1 MGTPTEAKGMNIS
14 TLGSVSRLFLVA
26 LAATAQV
33 LPLAAADATPETWP
47 QWRGPH
53 RDSTIAGTWPD
64 DLKGLERTWRVEL
77 GKGYPGP
84 IVSRVSVFVAGTEGG
99 DTEIVRALDRGTGR
113 ELWRAS
119 WPGEGK
125 VPFFAARNGDW
136 IRSTPAFDGETLF
149 VGGINEL
156 LVALDGETG
165 EVRWRVDLP
174 ARFGTEKPDFGFAT
188 SPLVAG
194 DFLFVQAANSLV
206 KLDKKSGETVWRA
219 LAGDGDMMSS
229 GAFSS
234 PMLATLHGRR
244 QLVVQTRT
252 HLHGIDP
259 ADGTVLWR
267 HEVPSFRG
275 MNILTP
281 TVFGDGVFTST
292 HRNRSYFYR
301 IEARDSGF
309 EAREAWNHKVQ
320 AYMSSPVIVGKDVF
334 VHLGNGRLAAIDLE
348 TGAERWIT
356 TERLGDYWSMVTNG
370 DKILALAE
378 DGTLYLVSVSPER
391 FELLDRRSISEQE
404 TWGHVAVAGDEVFVR
419 ELEAIAAYRWTASEA
434 ASE

>member
-1 MGTPTEAKGMNIS
+1 MCIPVVGPVPRTF
-14 TLGSVSRLFLVA
+14 LLVA
-26 LAATAQV
+26 TLKALV
-33 LPLAAADATPETWP
+33 LPLAAEDAARETWP

-53 RDSTIAGTWPD
+53 RDSTVVGTWPD

-84 IVSRVSVFVAGTEGG
+84 IVSRDRVFVAETENG
-99 DTEIVRALDRGTGR
+99 DTEIVRALDRQTGR

-119 WPGEGK
+119 WPGKGK

-156 LVALDGETG
+156 LVALDGVTG
-165 EVRWRVDLP
+165 EVRWQVDLP
-174 ARFGTEKPDFGFAT
+174 SRFGTKKPDFGFAT
-188 SPLVAG
+188 SPLVEG
-194 DFLFVQAANSLV
+194 DFIFVQAADSLV

-219 LAGDGDMMSS
+219 LAGDGAGMSRGMSS

-234 PMLATLHGRR
+234 SVLATLHDRR
-244 QLVVQTRT
+244 QLVVQNRT
-252 HLHGIDP
+252 HLHGINP

-281 TVFGDGVFTST
+281 SVYGDGVFTST
-292 HRNRSYFYR
+292 YRNRSYFYR
-301 IEARDSGF
+301 IEAKESGF
-309 EAREAWNHKVQ
+309 EASETWNHKAH
-320 AYMSSPVIVGKDVF
+320 AYMSSPVIVGQDAF

-348 TGAERWIT
+348 SGGERWIT

-370 DKILALAE
+370 EKILALAE
-378 DGTLYLVSVSPER
+378 DGTLYLVTVSPER
-391 FELLDRRSISEQE
+391 FELLDQRSVSEQE
-404 TWGHVAVAGDEVFVR
+404 TWGHIAVAGDQIFVR
-419 ELEAIAAYRWTASEA
+419 ELEAIAAYRWKA
-434 ASE
+434 AFAAAE